1 MGGRIVLFGATGYTG
16 ELTARA
22 LVDRGL
28 RPVLAARSRDRV
40 ERLAGE
46 LGGLE
51 ARLADVSRPDTVHAL
66 VGHGD
71 VLLTTVGPFARWG
84 AVAAEAAI
92 DAGAHYLDSTGEPAF
107 IRRVFEDF
115 GPRAAAAGSLMLTA
129 FGFDWVPGTLAGAL
143 ALEEAGPR
151 ATRLTVLYL
160 PRGTGVSGGT
170 AASMAGAV
178 LAPSFAFRGG
188 RLRAERTGARV
199 RTVEVD
205 GRPRRGLSVGGSEHL
220 TLPTLHPSLRE
231 VEVLVASGGR
241 LVRALPLA
249 TGSLAVLTRVPPLR
263 AAADAVAR
271 RRLPGSTG
279 GPSPAE
285 RAAGTSTIIAE
296 AHAPDGRRL
305 SRVVLDGPDGY
316 TFTARMLAWGAQAVA
331 EGRATGAG
339 ALGPV
344 QAVGLV
350 ALTRGAAEVGLRVR

>member
-22 LVDRGL
+22 LVDRGA
-28 RPVLAARSRDRV
+28 RPLLAARSRERV
-40 ERLAGE
+40 EALAGD
-46 LGGLE
+46 LGLE
-51 ARLADVSRPDTVHAL
+51 AGIADVSRPGTVRDL
-66 VGHGD
+66 VGRGD
-71 VLLTTVGPFARWG
+71 VLVTTVGPFVRWG
-84 AVAAEAAI
+84 AVAAEAAL

-107 IRRVFEDF
+107 IRRVFEEY
-115 GPRAAAAGSLMLTA
+115 GARAAAAGCLVLTA
-129 FGFDWVPGTLAGAL
+129 FGFDWVPGNLAGAL
-143 ALEEAGPR
+143 ALEEAGPA
-151 ATRLTVLYL
+151 ATRVTIMYR

-199 RTVEVD
+199 RAVEGS
-205 GRPRRGLSVGGSEHL
+205 GRLGLSVGGSEHL
-220 TLPTLHPSLRE
+220 TLPALQPSLRE

-241 LVRALPLA
+241 LVRGLPLA
-249 TGSLAVLTRVPPLR
+249 TGALAILTRVPSLR
-263 AAADAVAR
+263 AAADSVAR

-279 GPSPAE
+279 GPTPAE
-285 RAAGTSTIIAE
+285 RAAGASTIVAE

-305 SRVVLDGPDGY
+305 ARVVLDGPDGY

-331 EGRATGAG
+331 EGRAEGSG

-344 QAVGLV
+344 RAFGLE
-350 ALTRGAAEVGLRVR
+350 ALTAGAAEAGLRVR